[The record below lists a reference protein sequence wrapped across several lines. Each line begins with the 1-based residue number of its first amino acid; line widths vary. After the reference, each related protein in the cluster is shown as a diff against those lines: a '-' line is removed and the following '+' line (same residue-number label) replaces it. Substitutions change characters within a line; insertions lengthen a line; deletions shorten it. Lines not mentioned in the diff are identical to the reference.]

1 MPRID
6 AKTRKENDPRPGD
19 AWSGLARWRADI
31 AAAAREATRTGEVQ
45 QAMTRATYVLGTTLA
60 VIAAFGVA
68 AWLKSLS

>member
-1 MPRID
+1 MPRVD
-6 AKTRKENDPRPGD
+6 AETRKKGQPRPGD
-19 AWSGLARWRADI
+19 AWRGLAKWRADI
-31 AAAAREATRTGEVQ
+31 AAAARKATGTGEVQ